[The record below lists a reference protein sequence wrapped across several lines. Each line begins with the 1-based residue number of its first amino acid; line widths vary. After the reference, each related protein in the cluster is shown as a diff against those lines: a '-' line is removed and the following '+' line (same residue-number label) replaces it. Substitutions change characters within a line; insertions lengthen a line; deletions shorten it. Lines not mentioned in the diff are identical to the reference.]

1 MIHQRQLCS
10 APQSDGAPPL
20 GSETA
25 SCARRLDARRSMAS
39 LYYFYLFSVSNRV
52 RTGSRRIVFIKLV
65 LESVYLSRSSARLR
79 SLTDYLVRRLP
90 GMRAPR
96 AAASLRPVATAC
108 PMSAR
113 APARLVILTA
123 LLVRARKSPLRTV
136 WTSVRLLTA
145 SRTEEA
151 SLCSESWTRERT
163 VPVRPMRAA
172 RPARCR

>member
-39 LYYFYLFSVSNRV
+39 LSLLFSVANRV

-65 LESVYLSRSSARLR
+65 LESLYLSRSSARLR